1 MGKHKTFMTFE
12 NKSFTS
18 YLAYF
23 RQMSFMSTL
32 IKIHALTITEDLKHC
47 KYN

>member
-1 MGKHKTFMTFE
+1 MKKAQKCRFYKPMGKHKTFMTFE

-23 RQMSFMSTL
+23 RQMRVS
-32 IKIHALTITEDLKHC
+32 
-47 KYN
+47 